1 LICVLRKV
9 EAYVNDGRTAI
20 KERGN
25 INETNSF
32 FLLSLI
38 LVSAMGLGGYAPALA
53 AEAPLLLDVVKW
65 GYPPKFPNVRVN
77 LVGDTGHCLK
87 PYEFWKSGFERIN
100 GVPRTTV
107 YEKEKT
113 EFVVG
118 TGAFDVVTFYPVCQV
133 KGTHFLME

>member
-1 LICVLRKV
+1 MMDELLSKKGGISMKQTR
-9 EAYVNDGRTAI
+9 
-20 KERGN
+20 
-25 INETNSF
+25 F
-32 FLLSLI
+32 FLLGLI
-38 LVSAMGLGGYAPALA
+38 LLSAMGLGGYAPALA
-53 AEAPLLLDVVKW
+53 AEAPLLLDVLKW

-87 PYEFWKSGFERIN
+87 PYEFWKSGFERII

-118 TGAFDVVTFYPVCQV
+118 TG
-133 KGTHFLME
+133 GL